1 MLMLDTNAGPDW
13 DLEICRT
20 VRVNVLAV
28 GPDDRTDELLEALR
42 PSLKHPVAEVQGGEP
57 LALPSRA
64 VGTLLLSNLHAL
76 TPAEQRQLFEA
87 LNDWLSEAQVIS
99 TSATGLMPLVRGG
112 GFLES
117 LYYRLNTIC
126 IDVTT
131 LDPPRNAE

>member
-20 VRVNVLAV
+20 ARVNVLAI
-28 GPDDRTDELLEALR
+28 GPDDRTDEFLEALR
-42 PSLKHPVAEVQGGEP
+42 PSLKHPVAELQGGEP
-57 LALPSRA
+57 LALPSRE

-76 TPAEQRQLFEA
+76 TPAEQGQLFEA
-87 LNDWLSEAQVIS
+87 LNDRLRGAQVIS
-99 TSATGLMPLVRGG
+99 TSATGLMPLIRDG

-131 LDPPRNAE
+131 RGPHRNAE